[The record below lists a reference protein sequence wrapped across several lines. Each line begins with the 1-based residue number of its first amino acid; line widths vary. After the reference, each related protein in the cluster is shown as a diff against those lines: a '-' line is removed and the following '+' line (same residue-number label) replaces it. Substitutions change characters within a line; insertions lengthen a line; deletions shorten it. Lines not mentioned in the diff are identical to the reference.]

1 MPAEVVHIVRQYLP
15 SIGGLEDV
23 VRNISRHQTLK
34 ADQRTRVITLNR
46 IFKNQSAPLPSS
58 EMIDGVNVLRLPFVG
73 SHKYPLCPGVLKHL
87 ESADII
93 HVHGVDFFY
102 DFLALTKWLH
112 RKPLVLS
119 THGGFFHTKF
129 AEKIKKVYFNTIT
142 RNCAKVYE
150 KIVATSDSDGEIF
163 ERIVRRPKLE
173 VIENGVNVNKFASCA
188 SSTST
193 RCCIYFG
200 RWSENKG
207 LFEMLD
213 LFKAL
218 HEHNPDWRFIIAGRE
233 FDIHEAQLLSLA
245 GQKGLKNQVKIVN
258 CPTDDEL
265 RCLIS
270 QASYFVCLSHH
281 EGFGLA
287 AIEAMSAGLIP
298 LLSAIPPFE
307 KVIRNSNSGI
317 VLPRDISSASQK
329 IVDLHKAQVQNHSN
343 YRQQAINFAN
353 QYAWSGVAERY
364 MEVYNAIG
372 RL

>member
-1 MPAEVVHIVRQYLP
+1 MSAEVVHIARQYLP

-23 VRNISRHQTLK
+23 VRNIAAQQMLK
-34 ADQRTRVITLNR
+34 SDQHARVVTLNK
-46 IFKNQSAPLPSS
+46 IFKNHGKALPAT
-58 EMIDGVNVLRLPFVG
+58 EQIDGVEVLRLPFVG
-73 SHKYPLCPGVLKHL
+73 SYKYPICPGVLQHL

-102 DFLALTKWLH
+102 DFLALTKWFH
-112 RKPLVLS
+112 KKPLVLS
-119 THGGFFHTKF
+119 THGGFFHTRF

-150 KIVATSDSDGEIF
+150 KVVATSDSDGEIF
-163 ERIVRRPKLE
+163 EKIVKRPKLE
-173 VIENGVNVNKFASCA
+173 VIENGVNVNKFAACA
-188 SSTST
+188 AESLQP
-193 RCCIYFG
+193 CCIYFG
-200 RWSENKG
+200 RWSANKG

-213 LFKAL
+213 LFKTL
-218 HEHNPDWRFIIAGRE
+218 TTHNPNWRFIIAGRA
-233 FDIHEAQLLSLA
+233 FDITEAQLRALA
-245 GQKGLKNQVKIVN
+245 EQKGLKNCVQIVN
-258 CPTDDEL
+258 SPSDDEL
-265 RCLIS
+265 RSLMS

-317 VLPRDISSASQK
+317 VLPRDIASASQK
-329 IVDLHKAQVQNHSN
+329 IVDLHTAQEQHYTNN
-343 YRQQAINFAN
+343 RQQAINFAN

-364 MEVYNAIG
+364 MEVYNAI
-372 RL
+372 RR